1 MHNTKMYNIL
11 GTPRVVVAIK
21 VVVVFPIVDV
31 RDAVVLSVVSGEV
44 TGVDDAV
51 EVTGVL
57 LTGFVG
63 IRIVFETLET
73 CGEVCVLPR
82 VGTFIPD
89 VVDGWLGWLERE

>member
-1 MHNTKMYNIL
+1 M
-11 GTPRVVVAIK
+11 
-21 VVVVFPIVDV
+21 
-31 RDAVVLSVVSGEV
+31 VLSVVSGVV
-44 TGVDDAV
+44 TGVGDAV

-82 VGTFIPD
+82 VGTFIS
-89 VVDGWLGWLERE
+89 VIVDRWLGWLERE